1 MSNTKARRE
10 AIARIIR
17 QTSVNNQEELQ
28 QKLQEEGIAS
38 TQATLSR
45 DLKALQIVKVS
56 GKGYRLPAQ
65 IDGRL
70 AGNAPGRFTIEFSG
84 QNAVIKS
91 PTGYAPAIAARIDA
105 HPCAPIMATLAG
117 DDVVLLLLR
126 QGFHPEQ
133 VLASLYPILPGL
145 TRK

>member
-17 QTSVNNQEELQ
+17 QSPVNNQEELQ
-28 QKLQEEGIAS
+28 KKLEEEGIAS

-56 GKGYRLPAQ
+56 GKGYRLPEHV
-65 IDGRL
+65 DGDAP
-70 AGNAPGRFTIEFSG
+70 AGTLTIEFSG

-91 PTGYAPAIAARIDA
+91 PTGYAPAIAIRIDA

-117 DDVVLLLLR
+117 DDVVLLVLR
-126 QGFHPEQ
+126 QGYHPEQ
-133 VLASLYPILPGL
+133 VLASLYPIIPGL